1 MLPGSTFEMTPKG
14 SMTSE
19 KFVLWLEHFSNFKP
33 EGKCLLVLDGAKC
46 HMSLVIANKAEE
58 LDVILFFFCRQIQL
72 MSFNRLTSL
81 STSLLKYTGMKK
93 CCASGKENKIQS

>member
-58 LDVILFFFCRQIQL
+58 LDVILFFLPANTTHELQPLDKSIYKPFEIYWDEKVLR
-72 MSFNRLTSL
+72 
-81 STSLLKYTGMKK
+81 
-93 CCASGKENKIQS
+93 